1 MLRLISQS
9 SGSCCFIPR
18 PPSASRDI
26 LQESSETLE
35 PLSSVAPS
43 SRRQPKWRFHATF
56 CQLQHKYFPP
66 LVLHPAFA
74 KLHKDVRQ
82 VVLFQVHGSP
92 LPHIYDWRFH
102 ATFTPSQ
109 SSSRT
114 WDRVLEEEVRFNAIV
129 RERSFR
135 IKGAFSHRATCSFCS
150 QP

>member
-18 PPSASRDI
+18 PPSASSDI

-92 LPHIYDWRFH
+92 LPHITTGGFMLHLRLRKVPAEHGIGFLKKKLGS
-102 ATFTPSQ
+102 T
-109 SSSRT
+109 R
-114 WDRVLEEEVRFNAIV
+114 LEENAPL
-129 RERSFR
+129 
-135 IKGAFSHRATCSFCS
+135 GAFSHRATCSFCS